1 MCVCRGWQLP
11 FPTDAIPYKH
21 FQRYNTPM
29 GIHPERKPMRL
40 PGYDY
45 SLPGAYFVTA
55 CTRNRQFLFETS
67 AAKLAVESAWHLL
80 SDIFANIELGEFVVM
95 PNHIHGIIWIL
106 GEGAY
111 RLHPGT
117 WKNND
122 ICRDGQPPIPTN
134 VKEFETLSNIV
145 GAFKTVAATRV
156 NKLRGDIGLSVWQ
169 KSFYDHIVRNDHE
182 LTRVHEYIR
191 NNPFQWKE
199 DRDNPASTKFAAFA
213 GSTDRYWNE
222 IFDLHL

>member
-1 MCVCRGWQLP
+1 MGCRERQLP
-11 FPTDAIPYKH
+11 FPTTTIPYSIII
-21 FQRYNTPM
+21 PM
-29 GIHPERKPMRL
+29 GTHHERKPTRP

-55 CTRNRQFLFETS
+55 CTRNRQFLFETR
-67 AAKLAVESAWHLL
+67 AAKLAVESAWHSL

-122 ICRDGQPPIPTN
+122 IGRDGQLPVPTN
-134 VKEFETLSNIV
+134 VIV
-145 GAFKTVAATRV
+145 FPRPRMQAIRAFPQDPNDPV
-156 NKLRGDIGLSVWQ
+156 NM
-169 KSFYDHIVRNDHE
+169 VRH
-182 LTRVHEYIR
+182 H
-191 NNPFQWKE
+191 NNF
-199 DRDNPASTKFAAFA
+199 S
-213 GSTDRYWNE
+213 
-222 IFDLHL
+222 